1 MDKKSEKELE
11 NIDIYI
17 VLLCDEHFQ
26 HSTSQ

>member
-17 VLLCDEHFQ
+17 VLPCDAYFQ